1 MPVTTHKVTR
11 MLYLLIEWHLQNVLI
26 NPFLGHYAFAQVSSE
41 LERVIMSY
49 PRAGYSCGLTF
60 SYHLTGEG
68 VNLVLRT
75 SLGTILWLSSPA
87 ASAAWEVVGISE
99 SQYLTPQ
106 VDEGVEL
113 VLLST
118 GANGSV
124 ALDNIDVNFCLPC
137 NFETLQISSGFD
149 LSYDNYSRVF
159 LRTPYTMQVQ
169 VYYYQINWTPLQLSI
184 TIRTRLRFLPLFFF
198 SPESRIVR
206 MQF

>member
-1 MPVTTHKVTR
+1 
-11 MLYLLIEWHLQNVLI
+11 MLCLLIEWHLQNV
-26 NPFLGHYAFAQVSSE
+26 PFLGHYVFAQVSSE

-75 SLGTILWLSSPA
+75 SLGTILWLSLPA

-169 VYYYQINWTPLQLSI
+169 VYYYHTHLN
-184 TIRTRLRFLPLFFF
+184 
-198 SPESRIVR
+198 
-206 MQF
+206 